1 MTIQRRRKKA
11 SGHADNAAL
20 AHRPRQSPA
29 QGELPFQRK
38 VPSSANLPNYG
49 FLPAKATV
57 VFDTYWRF
65 AVERQE
71 IFFRRLSGSPPP
83 WTSDGILIRHKFTNV
98 YRASDRVS
106 QYLIRNVIYSG
117 PNEPDELFFRVILFK
132 IFNKIETWELLLKS
146 LGGITYSD
154 FSIERYDRVLSGA
167 KQAGQSIYSAAY
179 IMPTGGKALG
189 EPLKHRMHLS
199 LLQRMMRDELPARVF
214 GAKNMQAV
222 FELLKGYPTIGD
234 FLAYQYAVDLNYS
247 DLMNHSENDF
257 VVPGPGARDGLRKCF
272 VDRGGL
278 NEAELI
284 KVVAERQAEQFQRLG
299 LSFRRLGDRPLQL
312 IDCQN
317 LFCEV
322 DKYSRAKHPEFVGHT
337 GRTRIKQIFHPR
349 GTLPVPWYPPKWGI
363 NGMMGIAVAPSIQNQ
378 LEIVATSRPEAHAR
392 DTRARRSQSV
402 KEP

>member
-1 MTIQRRRKKA
+1 
-11 SGHADNAAL
+11 
-20 AHRPRQSPA
+20 
-29 QGELPFQRK
+29 
-38 VPSSANLPNYG
+38 
-49 FLPAKATV
+49 
-57 VFDTYWRF
+57 
-65 AVERQE
+65 
-71 IFFRRLSGSPPP
+71 
-83 WTSDGILIRHKFTNV
+83 
-98 YRASDRVS
+98 VS

-117 PNEPDELFFRVILFK
+117 PNEPDEIFFRVILFK
-132 IFNKIETWELLLKS
+132 FFNKIETWELLIKS
-146 LGGITYSD
+146 LGEITYSD
-154 FSIERYDRVLSGA
+154 FSIERYARVLSGA
-167 KQAGQSIYSAAY
+167 KEAGQSIYSAAY

-199 LLQRMMRDELPARVF
+199 LLQRMMRDELPTRVF
-214 GAKNMQAV
+214 AAKNMQAV

-272 VDRGGL
+272 INRGGL

-284 KVVAERQAEQFQRLG
+284 KVVAERQTEQFQRLG

-337 GRTRIKQIFHPR
+337 GRTRIKQIFRQR

-363 NGMMGIAVAPSIQNQ
+363 NDQIATAVAPSIQNQ
-378 LEIVATSRPEAHAR
+378 PGVVDASRHPTHGRETS
-392 DTRARRSQSV
+392 ARRGQSV
-402 KEP
+402 EET